1 MSESRR
7 DQFIKRLSSVGMGTR
22 ESVHVLLGS
31 IVYDVREQVVHKQFK
46 DDEMEAVVAFHDQA
60 EALWRDTLS
69 TDPPL
74 ATEQMV
80 ARLAKLREVCT
91 GPLGQYHA
99 KLDRGARSAEEF
111 RQEHT
116 QD

>member
-1 MSESRR
+1 MSDSRR

-31 IVYDVREQVVHKQFK
+31 VVYDVREQVVRKQFK
-46 DDEMEAVVAFHDQA
+46 DEEMEAVVAFHDQA

-74 ATEQMV
+74 DVEQMV
-80 ARLAKLREVCT
+80 ARLAKLRDAST
-91 GPLGQYHA
+91 GALGQYHA
-99 KLDRGARSAEEF
+99 KLDRGVRSAEEF
-111 RQEHT
+111 RTQHT

>member
-1 MSESRR
+1 MSDNRR
-7 DQFIKRLSSVGMGTR
+7 EQFIKRLSSVGMGTR

-31 IVYDVREQVVHKQFK
+31 IVYDVREQVVRKQFK
-46 DDEMEAVVAFHDQA
+46 DDEMDAVVAFHDQA

-74 ATEQMV
+74 DIEQMV
-80 ARLAKLREVCT
+80 ARLTKLRDVCT

-99 KLDRGARSAEEF
+99 KLERGVRSAEEF
-111 RQEHT
+111 RREHP
-116 QD
+116 

>member
-1 MSESRR
+1 MSETRR

-31 IVYDVREQVVHKQFK
+31 VVYDVREQVMRKQFK
-46 DDEMEAVVAFHDQA
+46 NEEMDAVVSFHDQA

-74 ATEQMV
+74 DAEQMV
-80 ARLAKLREVCT
+80 ARLAKLRDACT
-91 GPLGQYHA
+91 GPLGLYHA
-99 KLDRGARSAEEF
+99 KLDRGVRSAEEF
-111 RQEHT
+111 HKEHT

>member
-1 MSESRR
+1 MSEARR

-31 IVYDVREQVVHKQFK
+31 IVYDVREQVVRKQFK
-46 DDEMEAVVAFHDQA
+46 DDEMDAVVSFHDQA

-74 ATEQMV
+74 DADRMV
-80 ARLAKLREVCT
+80 ARLARLRDAST

-99 KLDRGARSAEEF
+99 KLDRGVRSAEEF
-111 RQEHT
+111 QKAHPK
-116 QD
+116 D

>member
-7 DQFIKRLSSVGMGTR
+7 DQFMKRLSSVGMGTR
-22 ESVHVLLGS
+22 ESMHVLLGS
-31 IVYDVREQVVHKQFK
+31 IVYDVREQVVRKQFN
-46 DDEMEAVVAFHDQA
+46 DEEMDAVVAFHDQA

-74 ATEQMV
+74 GAEQMV
-80 ARLAKLREVCT
+80 TRLAKLRDAST
-91 GPLGQYHA
+91 GALGQYHA
-99 KLDRGARSAEEF
+99 KLERGVRSAEEF
-111 RQEHT
+111 KAQHE

>member
-1 MSESRR
+1 MSATRR

-31 IVYDVREQVVHKQFK
+31 IVYDVREHVVRKQFK
-46 DDEMEAVVAFHDQA
+46 DEEMDAVVTFHDQA

-74 ATEQMV
+74 DAEQMV
-80 ARLAKLREVCT
+80 ARLAKLRDACT
-91 GPLGQYHA
+91 GPLGLYQG
-99 KLDRGARSAEEF
+99 KLERGVRSAEEF
-111 RQEHT
+111 QKEHS